1 VDETG
6 TNAAMTPTYSR
17 SLVGERALGKAPKNH
32 GKNLTVVG
40 AIALDGIRAMMAYE
54 GGTTNEAFLYFV
66 QHALVPSLRRGDV
79 VVWDNLKAH
88 YCKGVSEAI
97 EAVGAHVVFLPPYSP
112 ELNPIEHT
120 WSKLKG
126 ALRRAEA
133 RTLQTL
139 VLALERSSTEI
150 THDDLIGWF
159 TNCGYQ
165 AQCN

>member
-1 VDETG
+1 
-6 TNAAMTPTYSR
+6 MTPLYSR
-17 SLVGERALGKAPKNH
+17 SLVGERAIGKAPKNQ

-54 GGTTNEAFLYFV
+54 GGTTKQAFLHFV
-66 QHALVPSLRRGDV
+66 RHALAPALHRGDV

-88 YCKGVSEAI
+88 YCEGVREAI
-97 EAVGAHVVFLPPYSP
+97 EAVGAQVVFLPPYSP

-126 ALRRAEA
+126 LLRREEA
-133 RTLQTL
+133 RTLRTL

-150 THDDLIGWF
+150 SHDDLIGWF
-159 TNCGYQ
+159 THCGYE
-165 AQCN
+165 AQGN

>member
-1 VDETG
+1 
-6 TNAAMTPTYSR
+6 MTPIYSR
-17 SLVGERALGKAPKNH
+17 SLVGERAFGKAPKNQ

-66 QHALVPSLRRGDV
+66 RHALVPSLRRGDV

-88 YCKGVSEAI
+88 YFKDVSEAI
-97 EAVGAHVVFLPPYSP
+97 EAAGAHIVFLPPYSP

-126 ALRRAEA
+126 LLRREEA

-139 VLALERSSTEI
+139 ALALERSSTEI
-150 THDDLIGWF
+150 TCDDLIGWF
-159 TNCGYQ
+159 TNCGYE
-165 AQCN
+165 AQGN